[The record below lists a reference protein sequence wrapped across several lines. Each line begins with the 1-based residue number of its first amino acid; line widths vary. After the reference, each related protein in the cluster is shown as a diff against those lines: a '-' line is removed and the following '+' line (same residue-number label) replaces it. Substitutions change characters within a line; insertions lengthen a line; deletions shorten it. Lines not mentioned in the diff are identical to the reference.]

1 MEDKYEGTA
10 IDMETFNSIQ
20 PVEDAPQTQN
30 AEGVDPQDGG
40 TPATVDKGS
49 TEPVKFS
56 VEGVGEF
63 TADEIKELKQSGLRQ
78 SDYTKKT
85 QELAR
90 QREEAKD
97 ALELMNYLRQN
108 PHIVDA
114 MKEVEGNVNMGILN
128 KPTVENQMLME
139 IAFNQKSMELD
150 MKVNQLKEKYG
161 DVDEVA
167 LFDKAKE
174 LQTED
179 LEFVYKALRYD
190 ESAND
195 RQKLIEEAKAQLKAE
210 LEANKSGVSTVVDI
224 TPSGP
229 VALAPTLDEDQKR
242 IARGMG
248 LTEEEYLK
256 WMK

>member
-167 LFDKAKE
+167 LFNKAKE